1 LRTHRGSAEQ
11 PDAQA
16 GLRRRLRAQL
26 IAPEARRPGERQG
39 ERAASPAGERHAG
52 SRARDGAKR
61 ATDVVLAAVMLI
73 CLAPL
78 FAIAA
83 VAIRVSSP
91 GPVLFRQ
98 RRIGRDGR
106 EFTMLKFRSMSLDAT
121 PEAHRRYIEGLATYR
136 AAGSTAAAGAGLI
149 KLTDDPR
156 VTGVGAVLR
165 KLSIDEAPQLL
176 NVLAGQM
183 SIVGPRPAVPYE
195 LDVYMPEHFERFRV
209 RPGITGLW
217 QVSGRNRL
225 GFFEMLDLDVEYVR
239 RQGFAYDIGLILRT
253 PVAVARAHTA

>member
-1 LRTHRGSAEQ
+1 MRTHRGSAEQ

-16 GLRRRLRAQL
+16 GLRRRLRAPL
-26 IAPEARRPGERQG
+26 IAVESLRPGDRQAQ
-39 ERAASPAGERHAG
+39 RAAFSASERSAR
-52 SRARDGAKR
+52 SRLRAGAKR
-61 ATDVVLAAVMLI
+61 STDVVLATVMLI
-73 CLAPL
+73 CFAPL
-78 FAIAA
+78 FALAA
-83 VAIRVSSP
+83 IAIRLNSP
-91 GPVLFRQ
+91 GPVFFRQ
-98 RRIGRDGR
+98 RRIGRDGC
-106 EFTMLKFRSMSLDAT
+106 EFTMVKFRSMAMDAT
-121 PEAHRRYIEGLATYR
+121 PDSHRRYIESLAR
-136 AAGSTAAAGAGLI
+136 LPARPTARGEAGLL

-225 GFFEMLDLDVEYVR
+225 GFYEMLDLDVEYVR
-239 RQGFAYDIGLILRT
+239 RQGFAYDIALILRT
-253 PVAVARAHTA
+253 PVAIARAHTA